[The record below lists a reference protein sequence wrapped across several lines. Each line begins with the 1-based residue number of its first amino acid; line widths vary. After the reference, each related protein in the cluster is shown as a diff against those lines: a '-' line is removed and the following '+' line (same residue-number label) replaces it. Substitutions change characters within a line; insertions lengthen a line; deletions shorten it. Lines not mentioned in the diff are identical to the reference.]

1 MDILRML
8 EQLQEMA
15 VDRPKSFLGLT
26 WGLNKDDISMQI
38 AKVRAS
44 LPNELKAAV
53 QTVRESE
60 RIVDTARV
68 DATMAL
74 ESAEKEAERV
84 LHDARKE
91 AELIVEQARLQQER
105 MIGESEILKL
115 SKAQS
120 EEIRNSADRD
130 ARDIRRGAENY
141 AYQMLSQLES
151 VIGKVA
157 GVIEKGKQ
165 EIDRPPEVAIVQ
177 PRERVKP

>member
-15 VDRPKSFLGLT
+15 VERPRSFMGLT

-38 AKVRAS
+38 SKVRAS

-53 QTVRESE
+53 QISRESE

-68 DATMAL
+68 DATVTLDNAG
-74 ESAEKEAERV
+74 KEAERT
-84 LHDARKE
+84 LAEARRE

-105 MIGESEILKL
+105 MVSESELLKL
-115 SKAQS
+115 AKAQS
-120 EEIRNSADRD
+120 EEIRNSAERD
-130 ARDIRRGAENY
+130 SREIRRGAENY
-141 AYQMLSQLES
+141 AYQMLAQLET

-157 GVIEKGKQ
+157 GVIDQGKQ
-165 EIDRPPEVAIVQ
+165 EIDRTPEVAIIQ
-177 PRERVKP
+177 TREKVKP

>member
-15 VDRPKSFLGLT
+15 VDRPRSFLGLT

-68 DATMAL
+68 DATTTL
-74 ESAEKEAERV
+74 DNAEKEAERA
-84 LHDARKE
+84 LQDAHKE

-141 AYQMLSQLES
+141 AYQMLAQLEG

-165 EIDRPPEVAIVQ
+165 EMDRTPEVAIVQ
-177 PRERVKP
+177 PRERVKQ